1 MLTEQ
6 SNSRSQHI
14 DSMTSEEIIQTIN
27 EEDRT
32 VADSI
37 SRALPQIAQAIDL
50 IVERLNR
57 GGRLIYVGAGTSGRL
72 GMLDAVECVPT
83 FGTAP
88 ELVQA
93 IIAGGETALVTAV
106 EGAEDDIEQAA
117 LDLADL
123 EVNADDVVCGIAAS
137 GRTPYVIAAMNYASN
152 VGAVTLGIAC
162 NDPAPLLQA
171 VDVAIPVPVGP
182 EVVTGSTRMK
192 AGTAQKMVLNMLST
206 ATMIRRGKVYGN
218 LMVDLQITNQ
228 KLAHRARQII
238 EHLTGID
245 DEQAEALIKAAD
257 NDVKV
262 AIVMAKRDVDAEQA
276 RELLQTAGGHL
287 REVIDDA

>member
-1 MLTEQ
+1 
-6 SNSRSQHI
+6 
-14 DSMTSEEIIQTIN
+14 MTSEEIIQTIN